1 MRKTIL
7 VLAILIP
14 CSLFAQDDL
23 LSLLGEDQPTVEYA
37 KAGFKT
43 TRVINAQSFENT
55 AAGVLDV
62 KIAHRFGFLNSG
74 PYELWGLDN
83 ATIRL
88 GLDYGVTDRLMVG
101 IGRSSFQKTFDG
113 FFKYKLLRQS
123 SGAKNMPVTLS
134 WFSSV
139 ALNSQRNT
147 DPRLL
152 DPFDARLSY
161 VHQLIL
167 GRKFSENFSAQVM
180 PTMIHRNLVTEKDE
194 EKNSVIAVGGALRY
208 KLTKRVAINTEYFY
222 VAPDQLGPK
231 FRDSFSVGFDI
242 ETGGHVFQLHFT
254 NSTSMIEKGFIA
266 ETVGNW
272 EDGDVHFGFNIA
284 RVFTV
289 HKPKP
294 RI

>member
-1 MRKTIL
+1 MKKI
-7 VLAILIP
+7 ILIYFL
-14 CSLFAQDDL
+14 SLPIALLAQDDL
-23 LSLLGEDQPTVEYA
+23 LSLLGDEPPAVEFA

-43 TRVINAQSFENT
+43 TRVINGQSFENT

-83 ATIRL
+83 ATVRL
-88 GLDYGVTDRLMVG
+88 GLDYGVSDRLMVG
-101 IGRSSFQKTFDG
+101 FGRSSFQKTFDG

-123 SGAKNMPVTLS
+123 SGAKNMPITLS
-134 WFSSV
+134 WFSSI
-139 ALNSQRNT
+139 AINSLRNS
-147 DPRLL
+147 DPNRR

-161 VHQLIL
+161 VHQLIA

-180 PTMIHRNLVTEKDE
+180 PTLIHRNLVTEKDQ
-194 EKNSVIAVGGALRY
+194 EKNDVISMGGALRY
-208 KLTKRVAINTEYFY
+208 KLSKRVAINSEYHY
-222 VAPDQLGPK
+222 VLPDQLRPG
-231 FRDSFSVGFDI
+231 FRNSFSVGFDI

-272 EDGDVHFGFNIA
+272 GDGDVHLGFNIA

-289 HKPKP
+289 HRPKPKV
-294 RI
+294 